1 MKPFINLLDYFQRFR
16 TLSMNRMVSPSVMER
31 DSLTFWRVNVLF
43 AILFTALVLCTLTI
57 GAAIFLAIKE
67 KVWGLVIF
75 DVLGYVI
82 CISLLLSRRL
92 SYEIRA
98 AVTLL
103 MFYIVGL
110 AVIVSVGPLSGGPVW
125 LFTFAVLVGVLLG
138 SKAAMVAI
146 AVNGIT
152 LTIIAWL
159 LSTGQF
165 GLTFPFFN
173 TSQVMVSAGVNFI
186 VLNVIAAMSVSVLV
200 KGLVSSHQKEKVLL
214 SNIEQERVH
223 LMEAKKGLELEV
235 EERKQVEEALRESE
249 AQKKAILDASIDVIR
264 LVDKDMKIIW
274 ANKRTTTEL
283 KAAPEQLI
291 GRFCYEAVAGRDT
304 PCPGCPTKKALK
316 SGKTEHAL
324 MSQKELNG
332 IKEETYWDDYVV
344 PIKNELGD
352 IINLIQIS
360 RNITDHKKAGE
371 EKENLEAQLRQSQKM
386 QAISTL
392 AGGIAHDFNNILT
405 AIMGYGQL
413 AQMKLDPESEV
424 YADLKEVLQSGN
436 RAKLLIQQI
445 LAIGRDQEQ
454 ERQPMQPKYIVREV
468 LKFLKSTLPSTIEI
482 QEKIDKDVGVID
494 ADPTQM
500 HQVLMNLCT
509 NAGHAM
515 DKDGGI
521 LKVSL
526 RNVTVGPQEQE
537 SGVHLEPGPYLRL
550 GVSDTGY
557 GIAPEIREKIF
568 DPYFTTKGPGVGTGI
583 GLSVVHGIVAQHG
596 GDITVE
602 SEPGKGSTFH
612 VYLPLTQGEEEQPE
626 VQEETPLPKG
636 TERVLFIDDEAVLA
650 NMGNQML
657 ESLGYDVTSMTSS
670 LEALALFKEDPK
682 QFDLVITDT
691 TMPNMPG
698 DILAHKIMELRPD
711 TPVIICTGHS
721 KRISKEKAKQMG
733 IKGFLMKPP
742 AMRDLAD
749 MVRKVLDEK

>member
-1 MKPFINLLDYFQRFR
+1 MRPFINLLDYFQRFR
-16 TLSMNRMVSPSVMER
+16 TLSMNRMVPPSVMER

-75 DVLGYVI
+75 DILGYVI

-92 SYEIRA
+92 SYGIRA

-110 AVIVSVGPLSGGPVW
+110 AVIASVGPLSGGPVW

-165 GLTFPFFN
+165 GHTFPFFN

-214 SNIEQERVH
+214 SSIEQERVH

-235 EERKQVEEALRESE
+235 EERKQAEKAFRESE
-249 AQKKAILDASIDVIR
+249 AQLR
-264 LVDKDMKIIW
+264 
-274 ANKRTTTEL
+274 RTQRME
-283 KAAPEQLI
+283 
-291 GRFCYEAVAGRDT
+291 
-304 PCPGCPTKKALK
+304 
-316 SGKTEHAL
+316 
-324 MSQKELNG
+324 
-332 IKEETYWDDYVV
+332 
-344 PIKNELGD
+344 
-352 IINLIQIS
+352 
-360 RNITDHKKAGE
+360 
-371 EKENLEAQLRQSQKM
+371 
-386 QAISTL
+386 AISTL
-392 AGGIAHDFNNILT
+392 AGGIAHDFNNILS

-413 AQMKLDPESEV
+413 AQMKLDPVSEV
-424 YADLKEVLQSGN
+424 YADLKEVLQSGD

-454 ERQPMQPKYIVREV
+454 ERQPIQLKYV
-468 LKFLKSTLPSTIEI
+468 LKEALKLLRSTLPSTIEI
-482 QEKIDKDVGVID
+482 REAYEPDVGVID

-500 HQVLMNLCT
+500 HQVIMNLCT

-515 DKDGGI
+515 QEEGGI
-521 LKVSL
+521 LTVSL
-526 RNVTVGPQEQE
+526 RNAECGLRNVDLKLEE
-537 SGVHLEPGPYLRL
+537 SRLKIPYLKTGSSTSHEAAPSGLEPGHYLEL
-550 GVSDTGY
+550 TVSDTGF
-557 GIAPEIREKIF
+557 GMTREVMGKVF
-568 DPYFTTKGPGVGTGI
+568 DPYFTTKEKGEGTGI

-596 GDITVE
+596 GAITVE
-602 SEPGKGSTFH
+602 SEPGKGSAFH
-612 VYLPLTQGEEEQPE
+612 VYLRLTQAEEEQPS
-626 VQEETPLPKG
+626 VKEETPLPKG
-636 TERVLFIDDEAVLA
+636 NERILFIDDEAALA
-650 NMGNQML
+650 RMGKEML
-657 ESLGYDVTSMTSS
+657 NHLGYDTTCMTGSI
-670 LEALALFKEDPK
+670 EALALFEEDPN

-691 TMPNMPG
+691 TMPHMPG
-698 DILAHKIMELRPD
+698 DILARELMKLRPD
-711 TPVIICTGHS
+711 IPVIIFTGHS
-721 KRISKEKAKQMG
+721 RRISPEKAKEMG
-733 IKGFLMKPP
+733 IKGFLMKPL
-742 AMRDLAD
+742 AMRDLAGT
-749 MVRKVLDEK
+749 VRKALD